1 LSAKEAFMNDYRPR
15 VVDALLKR
23 KLAGKGAVLIKGPKW
38 CGKTTTAEQVSKS
51 VLYMSD
57 TGSREQNIKLANI
70 DPHLI
75 LDGPTPRLIDEWQV
89 APVLWDAVR
98 FEVDHRKKHG
108 QFILTGSVVL
118 HDEDNSQQIKHT
130 GTGRI
135 ARLIMRPMSLWE
147 SGDSNGQVSLRDL
160 FQSPERIEGTC
171 DLTLQD
177 IAYIT
182 CRGGW
187 PDTISMDHDIALDQ
201 AFDYVDAVAEFDI
214 TEVDHV
220 NRDPEQTRRLLRS
233 YARNQ
238 GTQTPLTTLRDDMK
252 ANESGTFSEDTV
264 GSYVKALNKIYVIE
278 DMHAWNPNLRS
289 KTAIRT
295 SDNRYFIDPSI
306 ATAALGLGPTDLIND
321 LNTFGLIF
329 ETLCV
334 RDLRVFANALDGT
347 VYHYRDKDK
356 LECDAIVH
364 LRNGSY
370 GLIEIKLGGDAL
382 IEEGVESLLRLEK
395 KIDTTKMK
403 KPAFMMIL
411 TAVGKYAFRR
421 KDGVYVVPIGCLKD

>member
-1 LSAKEAFMNDYRPR
+1 MENYKPR
-15 VVDALLKR
+15 IVDEVLKR
-23 KLAGKGAVLIKGPKW
+23 KLAGKGAVIIKGPKW
-38 CGKTTTAEQVSKS
+38 CGKTTTAEQVAQS
-51 VLYMSD
+51 VLYMAD
-57 TGSREQNIKLANI
+57 AGSREQNIKLANV

-98 FEVDHRKKHG
+98 FEVDHRKEHG
-108 QFILTGSVVL
+108 LFILTGSVVVR
-118 HDEDNSQQIKHT
+118 DENDEGNRQIQHT

-135 ARLIMRPMSLWE
+135 ARLVMRPMSLWE
-147 SGDSNGQVSLRDL
+147 SGDSNGQVSLRNL
-160 FQSPERIEGTC
+160 FETPKHIAATNNKNLR
-171 DLTLQD
+171 D
-177 IAYIT
+177 IAYLT

-187 PDTISMDHDIALDQ
+187 PDILNMPQDIALEQ
-201 AFDYVDAVAEFDI
+201 AFDYVDAVAETDI
-214 TEVDHV
+214 SEVDNV
-220 NRDPEQTRRLLRS
+220 NRNPEQVRRLLRS

-238 GTQTPLTTLRDDMK
+238 GTQTPLTTLRDDMR
-252 ANESGTFSEDTV
+252 ANESGSFSEDTV
-264 GSYVKALNKIYVIE
+264 ASYLKALNRIYVIE
-278 DMHAWNPNLRS
+278 DMPSWNPNLRS

-306 ATAALGLGPTDLIND
+306 ATAALGLGPEDLLND

-334 RDLRVFANALDGT
+334 RDLRVFADAMGGQ

-356 LECDAIVH
+356 LECDAVVH

-370 GLIEIKLGGDAL
+370 GLVEIKLGGDKL
-382 IEEGVESLLRLEK
+382 IEEGVQNLLALSN

-403 KPAFMMIL
+403 APSFMMVL
-411 TAVGKYAFRR
+411 TAVGYYAFRR
-421 KDGVYVVPIGCLKD
+421 DDGIYIVPIGCLKD

>member
-1 LSAKEAFMNDYRPR
+1 MENYKPR
-15 VVDALLKR
+15 VVDALLKK

-38 CGKTTTAEQVSKS
+38 CGKTTTAEQFANS

-57 TGSREQNIKLANI
+57 TGHRDQNIKLANI

-98 FEVDHRKKHG
+98 FEVDHRKGHG
-108 QFILTGSVVL
+108 HFILTGSVVMPT
-118 HDEDNSQQIKHT
+118 DKDTESKQIQHS

-147 SGDSNGQVSLRDL
+147 SGDSNGMVSLKEL
-160 FQSPERIEGTC
+160 FLSPAKIEGTC
-171 DLTLQD
+171 DLTLKD
-177 IAYIT
+177 VAFFT

-187 PDTISMDHDIALDQ
+187 PDTLTMEKEIALEQ
-201 AFDYVDAVAEFDI
+201 AFDYVDAVVETDI
-214 TEVDHV
+214 SEADHV
-220 NRDPEQTRRLLRS
+220 NRNPERTRKLLRS

-238 GTQTPLTTLRDDMK
+238 GTPTPLTTLRDDMK
-252 ANESGTFSEDTV
+252 ARESETFNEDTV
-264 GSYVKALNKIYVIE
+264 GSYVKALNTIFVIE
-278 DMHAWNPNLRS
+278 DMPAWNPNLRS

-306 ATAALGLGPTDLIND
+306 ATAALGLGPEDLIND
-321 LNTFGLIF
+321 LNTFGLFF

-334 RDLRVFANALDGT
+334 RDLRVFAEVLDGQ
-347 VYHYRDKDK
+347 VYHYRDNDK
-356 LECDAIVH
+356 LECDAVVH
-364 LRNGSY
+364 LRNGTY
-370 GLIEIKLGGDAL
+370 GLAEIKLGGDKL
-382 IEEGVESLLRLEK
+382 IEDGVATLLTLAN

-403 KPAFMMIL
+403 APSFLMVL

-421 KDGVYVVPIGCLKD
+421 DDGVYVVPIGCLKD